1 IPNYEKSIFSTS
13 FRKKI
18 RTGDY
23 RMSYEKLS
31 EKRKKDISAN
41 ANAYSKEKYKSI
53 NLKLSKE
60 ILDEFDSLCQT
71 ENCSR
76 PEMLKKMLDFYKK

>member
-1 IPNYEKSIFSTS
+1 
-13 FRKKI
+13 
-18 RTGDY
+18 
-23 RMSYEKLS
+23 MSYEKLS

-60 ILDEFDSLCQT
+60 TLEDFDSLCKN